1 MANQLRSTD
10 PRQARP
16 TELEITAFWG
26 SVRIEWRASDEVVS
40 NARWVEE
47 MRRLYRNGGVAATRF
62 ELVGETAVFDW
73 FAQRNRLDEE
83 IQICTHLVARI
94 EILRALFGSESEVPR
109 PDAGAFRADAG
120 FLLDGELAA
129 HLALGGAHL
138 PFGGSDAEA
147 QVIARQLADALT
159 EGRASEVT
167 VFRAQAAW
175 HPWFKNTS
183 AFDRTW
189 VVIDR
194 RRRVVTMVATTDE
207 S

>member
-1 MANQLRSTD
+1 
-10 PRQARP
+10 
-16 TELEITAFWG
+16 
-26 SVRIEWRASDEVVS
+26 
-40 NARWVEE
+40 

-83 IQICTHLVARI
+83 IQICTHLLARI
-94 EILRALFGSESEVPR
+94 EILCAWFGSESEVPR
-109 PDAGAFRADAG
+109 LGVGIFCADAG
-120 FLLDGELAA
+120 FSLDGELAA
-129 HLALGGAHL
+129 QLALGGAYL

-167 VFRAQAAW
+167 VFRTEEAW
-175 HPWFKNTS
+175 HPWFKKTS

-194 RRRVVTMVATTDE
+194 RRRVVTMFAATDE